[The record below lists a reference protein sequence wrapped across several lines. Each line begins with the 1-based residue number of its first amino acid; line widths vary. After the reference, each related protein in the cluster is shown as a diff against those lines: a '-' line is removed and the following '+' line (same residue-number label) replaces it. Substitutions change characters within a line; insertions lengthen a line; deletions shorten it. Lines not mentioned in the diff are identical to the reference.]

1 MKIRSIFASSTLE
14 DSVETIKEQSEESLA
29 SNEEQKHPITIILV
43 YRFILI
49 TAVTN
54 ISYNSGT
61 LEIGGLFVNFVFYL
75 FIY

>member
-61 LEIGGLFVNFVFYL
+61 LEICGLFVNFVFYL

>member
-29 SNEEQKHPITIILV
+29 SNEEQKHPITLILA

-61 LEIGGLFVNFVFYL
+61 LEICGLFVNFVFYL